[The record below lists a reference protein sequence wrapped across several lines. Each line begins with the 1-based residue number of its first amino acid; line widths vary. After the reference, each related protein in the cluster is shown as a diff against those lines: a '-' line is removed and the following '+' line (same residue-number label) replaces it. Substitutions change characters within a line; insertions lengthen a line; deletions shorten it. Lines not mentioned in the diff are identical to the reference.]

1 MAELHIPALDFQA
14 YLEAKA
20 PIDSASLDRDLF
32 ARFRGSLE
40 ADRSPRLLDLGTGT
54 GATLRRV
61 LSFAAAGDLEL
72 TGLDSDARS
81 LELADRRIAELLRA
95 QGWRVRERAREG
107 GWPIEAERGGRRVRA
122 RLLHGDLLDP
132 GLPALLGQA
141 GFGYLTAHAFLD
153 LLPPARALRILRALL
168 APGGLLYATLNYDGS
183 TVLLPEDQDP
193 GFERALLLA
202 YDRSMERRRVDG
214 EPSGGAFSGRRL
226 RAELERG
233 GFRLLGEGRS
243 DWNVPPSRG
252 PHNPGTACFLGALLG
267 LIAGEGLRAPGL
279 DSGALQAWYGRRT
292 AELASGRLG
301 LAARNLDLL
310 AARE

>member
-1 MAELHIPALDFQA
+1 VAELRIPALNFQA

-20 PIDSASLDRDLF
+20 PIDAASLDPGLSG
-32 ARFRGSLE
+32 RFRESLD
-40 ADRSPRLLDLGTGT
+40 ADRAPRLLDLGTGT

-61 LSFAAAGDLEL
+61 LSFAAAGGLEL

-81 LELADRRIAELLRA
+81 LELAGRRIAELLRA
-95 QGWRVRERAREG
+95 QGWRVRERAQED
-107 GWPIEAERGGRRVRA
+107 GWRIGAGRAGRRVRV

-132 GLPALLGQA
+132 GLPALLGRA

-153 LLPPARALRILRALL
+153 LLPLARALRVMRALL
-168 APGGLLYATLNYDGS
+168 APGGLLYPTLNYDGS

-193 GFERALLLA
+193 GFERALLRA
-202 YDRSMERRRVDG
+202 YDRSMERRCVEG

-233 GFRLLGEGRS
+233 GFRLIGEGRS
-243 DWNVPPSRG
+243 DWNVPPSPG
-252 PHNPGTACFLGALLG
+252 PHDAGTAGFLGALLG
-267 LIAGEGLRAPGL
+267 MIAGEGLRAPGL

-292 AELASGRLG
+292 ADLASGRLG

-310 AARE
+310 AVRD